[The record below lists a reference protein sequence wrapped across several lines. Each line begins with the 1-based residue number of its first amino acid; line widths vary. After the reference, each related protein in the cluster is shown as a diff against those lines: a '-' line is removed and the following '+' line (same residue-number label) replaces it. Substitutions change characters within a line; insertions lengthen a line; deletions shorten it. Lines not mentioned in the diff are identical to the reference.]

1 MIRDITIG
9 QYYQEASMI
18 HILDPRT
25 KLLWTMMYIITI
37 FLNHTIVGFLL
48 SGVVFFLIAY
58 LTKVPFSFMVRGLKG
73 IFMLLIITV
82 CFQILFTSGE
92 ILISIGILKITKEGI
107 YAAFFVMLRLILLV
121 LFSSLMTFTTTPKQ
135 LTDGMETL
143 FSPLKRFLPIH
154 EIAMMMSITLRFIP
168 ILMEELDK
176 IMKAQQARGA
186 DFETGG
192 IVKRVKA
199 LIPLLVPLFVAAFR
213 RADELAVAMDA
224 RCYHGGE
231 GRTKMK
237 PLRLAGRDFFAF
249 LFGIIYFI
257 GIIFCRKAPF

>member
-1 MIRDITIG
+1 
-9 QYYQEASMI
+9 
-18 HILDPRT
+18 
-25 KLLWTMMYIITI
+25 
-37 FLNHTIVGFLL
+37 
-48 SGVVFFLIAY
+48 
-58 LTKVPFSFMVRGLKG
+58 
-73 IFMLLIITV
+73 ML
-82 CFQILFTSGE
+82 FRS
-92 ILISIGILKITKEGI
+92 
-107 YAAFFVMLRLILLV
+107 LV